1 MKLVL
6 EWHVCHALHFF
17 FLGNKCPDGCDAES
31 AEKNQQG
38 ANTEPLNAV
47 DRLKEVLVH
56 VA

>member
-6 EWHVCHALHFF
+6 EWQVRHALHVFF
-17 FLGNKCPDGCDAES
+17 PGNECPNGCDAES
-31 AEKNQQG
+31 AEKDQQG
-38 ANTEPLNAV
+38 ANCEPLDAI